1 MPENVMKAPMLEVVL
16 SSGMNEAA
24 EAVSVVFGS
33 VDKQIYQLDFAIK
46 CIPLAIAALAAEAGK
61 LLDVLPATKQ
71 PALQGIR
78 ATGTQLAMKE
88 DGTVALLLR
97 LEGGANLPLEFQHKD
112 LLNLR
117 SQIDEAVQMASK
129 RRH

>member
-1 MPENVMKAPMLEVVL
+1 MPVSVMKAPMLEVVL
-16 SSGMNEAA
+16 SSRMDEAA
-24 EAVSVVFGS
+24 EAVSVTFGS
-33 VDKQIYQLDFAIK
+33 VDKKRFQLDFAIK

-61 LLDVLPATKQ
+61 LLAGLPADKQ
-71 PALQGIR
+71 PNLQGIR

-97 LEGGANLPLEFQHKD
+97 LESGADLPLEFQHKD

-117 SQIDEAVQMASK
+117 SQIDEAVQMTSK